1 MKKLREM
8 YGDASKGDSSRGQ
21 KERDLVEGAD
31 FMKLGS

>member
-8 YGDASKGDSSRGQ
+8 YGDASKGDSSKDQRN
-21 KERDLVEGAD
+21 RDLAEGPD